1 MIYFILIVSIIII
14 IFWKL
19 YSPKIKGIIGEKSIS
34 SILYLLDKSKY
45 SVINNIVLKR
55 DTKTSQIDHVVIS
68 DFGIFVIETKNYKG
82 WIVGNEKSEHWTQV
96 LFKRKQRFY
105 NPIKQNLG
113 HINVLKT
120 YLSKYPS
127 INYIPI
133 VVFLSKSDIKV
144 KTTHDIINSRQLI
157 HTIKKYNEINIEK
170 REKEDIYKIINEA
183 NLVDTYDKTEHI
195 KSIKKLIQK
204 RKSNIQDNK
213 CPQCGEK
220 LVLRNGKYGKFLGCT
235 TYPKCKF
242 IRNI

>member
-1 MIYFILIVSIIII
+1 LIYFILIVSVIII
-14 IFWKL
+14 IFWRL
-19 YSPKIKGIIGEKSIS
+19 YIPKIKGIIGEKSIS

-45 SVINNIVLKR
+45 SVINNIVLER

-113 HINVLKT
+113 HINFLKT

-144 KTTHDIINSRQLI
+144 KTTYNIINSRQLI
-157 HTIKKYNEINIEK
+157 QTIKKYNEINLEQ

-204 RKSNIQDNK
+204 RKRDIQDNK

-235 TYPKCKF
+235 SYPRCKF
-242 IRNI
+242 INKI